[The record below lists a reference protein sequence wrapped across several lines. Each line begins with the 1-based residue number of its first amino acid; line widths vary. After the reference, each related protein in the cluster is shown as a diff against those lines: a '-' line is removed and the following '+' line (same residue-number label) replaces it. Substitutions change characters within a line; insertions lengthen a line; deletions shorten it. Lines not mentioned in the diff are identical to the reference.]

1 VQLLSLG
8 KAGDGMM
15 KAEGADRALEVMGGD
30 WKGVRASAALARL
43 VGQIEYHLVQVV
55 LEGLILGVLFVELDA
70 GLQAGR
76 YLLLQGR
83 VVLDPGVLAAEYIL
97 AFRYAWSWFTRRGMT
112 LRISPTWSEL
122 LNEFP
127 QVLLNSSSIEDSSSS
142 RRPWPPP
149 PRSAWR

>member
-1 VQLLSLG
+1 MQLLSLG

-83 VVLDPGVLAAEYIL
+83 VVLDPGVLAVGVHLSVPVRLVLVHPAGHDLEDISHLVGVAERVPPGLVELVQY
-97 AFRYAWSWFTRRGMT
+97 RG
-112 LRISPTWSEL
+112 
-122 LNEFP
+122 
-127 QVLLNSSSIEDSSSS
+127 
-142 RRPWPPP
+142 
-149 PRSAWR
+149 